1 MENTKHFRT
10 MPSCCEHRCSISNKP
25 ADSCL
30 AEYRR
35 SDNRSGDC
43 CAHDPR
49 GDDRSPDNDHCTFD
63 SSPIGRGAH
72 DVGPPKIYD
81 GTGDDVIDISF
92 PAGEKVGVL
101 VATYQ
106 GDSNFIVT
114 GPESWRTRR
123 WSAQQDRELRESDG
137 LINEIGVYKGKVPLA
152 AGPSFI
158 EIHADGNWTLNVA

>member
-1 MENTKHFRT
+1 M
-10 MPSCCEHRCSISNKP
+10 
-25 ADSCL
+25 A
-30 AEYRR
+30 
-35 SDNRSGDC
+35 
-43 CAHDPR
+43 
-49 GDDRSPDNDHCTFD
+49 
-63 SSPIGRGAH
+63 
-72 DVGPPKIYD
+72 PPKIYD

-114 GPESWRTRR
+114 GLKAGERVGGLVNTIGSYEGTVTID
-123 WSAQQDRELRESDG
+123 SADQLQIKASGTWHLEIRSLLRLGTFDKQAEGHGDHVLIFNGSRGVMTASHDGSSNFIVRAIGKRGSDG